1 MCKYLRASSN
11 GTSLASTLAMT
22 SRASL
27 SLAAFLSLAVAGCNS
42 NSDAPSSTS
51 NAAQAPAASGAATAS
66 NQVGQAASAPAREA
80 ARAFVRGVH
89 VVPGGPAVK
98 LQADGKAAGEVFS
111 FGNAGQFV
119 AIEPGKKVKI
129 TALAASGA
137 RLSGPMPVDL
147 ESGDD
152 LTVVV
157 NGVPGDVALLPF
169 KGESGGPESGKSK
182 ISFAHA
188 AKELGE
194 IEVQID
200 GQKYRGDIDYGDD
213 TDYKTLPP
221 GQHLF
226 TVSYTRPSQ
235 AAPAPTPTLVPGQ
248 ISPQP
253 TPFKPRESVTLQ
265 QPANLLAG
273 KVYTLVVFYDASKNP
288 KARLLEDRFADTL
301 QNAPKA
307 N

>member
-1 MCKYLRASSN
+1 
-11 GTSLASTLAMT
+11 MT

-51 NAAQAPAASGAATAS
+51 NVAQAPAASGAPATSDQA
-66 NQVGQAASAPAREA
+66 GQAAAPAPTKAA

-89 VVPGGPAVK
+89 VVPGGPGVK
-98 LQADGKAAGEVFS
+98 LQADGKAAGEVFT

-137 RLSGPMPVDL
+137 RLSGPMPVEL

-194 IEVQID
+194 IEVKID

-213 TDYKTLPP
+213 TDYKTLLP

-301 QNAPKA
+301 QSAPKA

>member
-1 MCKYLRASSN
+1 MKPRALLIVPALL
-11 GTSLASTLAMT
+11 TTL
-22 SRASL
+22 
-27 SLAAFLSLAVAGCNS
+27 VAGCNTS
-42 NSDAPSSTS
+42 QPAEPAPQS
-51 NAAQAPAASGAATAS
+51 AAPAATANS
-66 NQVGQAASAPAREA
+66 DESQAAAQPTKQA

-89 VVPGGPAVK
+89 VVPGGPPVK
-98 LQADGKAAGEVFS
+98 LQVDGKAAGELFT
-111 FGNAGQFV
+111 FGNASQFV
-119 AIEPGKKVKI
+119 AVEPGEKVKI

-137 RLSGPMPVDL
+137 KLSGPMPVEL
-147 ESGDD
+147 ERGDD

-169 KGESGGPESGKSK
+169 DGESGGPEAGKSK

-188 AKELGE
+188 AKELGDVK
-194 IEVQID
+194 ISID
-200 GQKYRGDIDYGDD
+200 GQQYRDDVDYGDD

-221 GQHLF
+221 GQHTF
-226 TVSYTRPSQ
+226 TISYSRASS

-253 TPFKPRESVTLQ
+253 TPFKPRESVTLE

-273 KVYTLVVFYDASKNP
+273 KVYTLVVFYDAARNP

-307 N
+307 Q